1 MCRAW
6 KAEMMMA
13 LVHSTSSSVGY
24 KVCRHVLCL
33 VLNAEFLGL
42 NCKEDASF
50 GARLHGALSC
60 AMSCLQCLLARLA
73 L

>member
-1 MCRAW
+1 MI
-6 KAEMMMA
+6 A

-50 GARLHGALSC
+50 GARLHGMSSC
-60 AMSCLQCLLARLA
+60 AMSCLRCWVAKLA